1 MKEKLKNCAVRL
13 LSCRNPEH
21 LRFIALLFAVLL
33 PAGLLHAQL
42 PVPELNHQLTQ
53 LTTPVS
59 APDFILEDMDGESH
73 SLSLYRGKVVM
84 VNFWATWCP
93 PCRRELPSMEALYQA
108 FKDDDFTV
116 LAINQ
121 WESPDHVFAYMGQL
135 EVFPGFPIL
144 FDRDSAVSQLYAVKG
159 LPSTVLIDK
168 RGRIVYRA
176 VGGRDFNHPEV
187 RAIIRGLLADDVK
200 GSPVA
205 PTH

>member
-1 MKEKLKNCAVRL
+1 LCAEGRL
-13 LSCRNPEH
+13 CS
-21 LRFIALLFAVLL
+21 ALLLGILL

-53 LTTPVS
+53 LATPVA
-59 APDFILEDMDGESH
+59 APDFTLEDMDGESYT
-73 SLSLYRGKVVM
+73 LGDYRGKVIM

-108 FKDDDFTV
+108 FRKEPFTV

-135 EVFPGFPIL
+135 EVFPAFPIL
-144 FDRDSAVSQLYAVKG
+144 FDRDSAVSQAYGVKG
-159 LPSTVLIDK
+159 LPTTVLIDK
-168 RGRIVYRA
+168 RGRVVYRA

-187 RAIIRGLLADDVK
+187 RAIIRKLLADEVK
-200 GSPVA
+200 P
-205 PTH
+205 

>member
-1 MKEKLKNCAVRL
+1 MKESLKDYVVRL

-21 LRFIALLFAVLL
+21 LRFTALLFAALL

-42 PVPELNHQLTQ
+42 PLPELNHQLTQ
-53 LTTPVS
+53 LTTPVA
-59 APDFILEDMDGESH
+59 APDFTLEDLDGESH

-93 PCRRELPSMEALYQA
+93 PCRRELPSMEALYLA
-108 FKDDDFTV
+108 FKDDAFTV

-187 RAIIRGLLADDVK
+187 RAIIRGLLAEDVK

-205 PTH
+205 PSH

>member
-1 MKEKLKNCAVRL
+1 MKENLKNCVVRL
-13 LSCRNPEH
+13 LHCRIAEGR
-21 LRFIALLFAVLL
+21 LCSALLLGILL

-53 LTTPVS
+53 LATPVA
-59 APDFILEDMDGESH
+59 APDFTLEDMDGESYT
-73 SLSLYRGKVVM
+73 LGDYRGKVVM

-108 FKDDDFTV
+108 FRKEPFTV

-135 EVFPGFPIL
+135 EVFPAFPIL
-144 FDRDSAVSQLYAVKG
+144 FDRDSAVSQAYGVKG
-159 LPSTVLIDK
+159 LPTTVLIDK
-168 RGRIVYRA
+168 RGRVVYRA

-187 RAIIRGLLADDVK
+187 RAIIRSLLADQVK
-200 GSPVA
+200 P
-205 PTH
+205 

>member
-1 MKEKLKNCAVRL
+1 VRL
-13 LSCRNPEH
+13 LRCR
-21 LRFIALLFAVLL
+21 IAEGQRYVALMLGMLL
-33 PAGLLHAQL
+33 PTGFLHAQL

-53 LTTPVS
+53 LATPVA
-59 APDFILEDMDGESH
+59 APDFTLEDMDGESYT
-73 SLSLYRGKVVM
+73 LSDYRGKVVM

-108 FKDDDFTV
+108 FRDESFTV

-144 FDRDSAVSQLYAVKG
+144 FDRDSAVSQTYEVKG
-159 LPSTVLIDK
+159 LPTTVLIDK
-168 RGRIVYRA
+168 AGRVVYRA

-187 RAIIRGLLADDVK
+187 RAIIRKLLAADVK
-200 GSPVA
+200 A
-205 PTH
+205 PSVTPSH

>member
-1 MKEKLKNCAVRL
+1 MKENLRVCVVHL
-13 LSCRNPEH
+13 LRCRIPE
-21 LRFIALLFAVLL
+21 RQRCIALLLAVLF
-33 PAGLLHAQL
+33 PAGVAYAQL

-53 LTTPVS
+53 LATPVA
-59 APDFILEDMDGESH
+59 APDFTLDDMDGESH
-73 SLSLYRGKVVM
+73 SLSGYRGKVVM

-108 FKDDDFTV
+108 FRDKPFTV

-144 FDRDSAVSQLYAVKG
+144 FDRDSEVSQAYGIKG
-159 LPSTVLIDK
+159 LPTTVLIDR
-168 RGRIVYRA
+168 RGRVVYRA

-187 RAIIRGLLADDVK
+187 QEIIRTLLSADATE
-200 GSPVA
+200 SPGA
-205 PTH
+205 PSH

>member
-1 MKEKLKNCAVRL
+1 MKESLKDYVVRL

-21 LRFIALLFAVLL
+21 LRFTALLFAALL

-42 PVPELNHQLTQ
+42 PLPELNHQLTQ
-53 LTTPVS
+53 LTTPVA
-59 APDFILEDMDGESH
+59 APDFILEDLDGESH

-93 PCRRELPSMEALYQA
+93 PCRRELPSMEALYLA
-108 FKDDDFTV
+108 FKDDAFTV

-144 FDRDSAVSQLYAVKG
+144 FDRDSAVSQLYAVKE

-187 RAIIRGLLADDVK
+187 RAIIRGLLAEDVK

-205 PTH
+205 PSH

>member
-1 MKEKLKNCAVRL
+1 MRL
-13 LSCRNPEH
+13 LRCR
-21 LRFIALLFAVLL
+21 IAERRRYVTLLLGVLL

-53 LTTPVS
+53 LATPVV
-59 APDFILEDMDGESH
+59 APNFTLKDMDEKSYT
-73 SLSLYRGKVVM
+73 LSDYRGKVVM

-93 PCRRELPSMEALYQA
+93 PCRRELPSMDALYQD
-108 FKDDDFTV
+108 FKDKSFTI

-144 FDRDSAVSQLYAVKG
+144 FDRDSAVSQTFGVKG
-159 LPSTVLIDK
+159 LPTTVLIDK
-168 RGRIVYRA
+168 RGRVVYRA

-187 RAIIRGLLADDVK
+187 RTIIRKLLAAEVK
-200 GSPVA
+200 P
-205 PTH
+205 

>member
-1 MKEKLKNCAVRL
+1 MKESLKDYVVRL

-21 LRFIALLFAVLL
+21 LRFTALLFAALL

-42 PVPELNHQLTQ
+42 PLPELNHQLTQ
-53 LTTPVS
+53 LTTPVA
-59 APDFILEDMDGESH
+59 APDFILEDLDGESH

-93 PCRRELPSMEALYQA
+93 PCRRELPSMEALYLA
-108 FKDDDFTV
+108 FKDDAFTV

-187 RAIIRGLLADDVK
+187 RAIIRGLLAEDVK

-205 PTH
+205 PSH